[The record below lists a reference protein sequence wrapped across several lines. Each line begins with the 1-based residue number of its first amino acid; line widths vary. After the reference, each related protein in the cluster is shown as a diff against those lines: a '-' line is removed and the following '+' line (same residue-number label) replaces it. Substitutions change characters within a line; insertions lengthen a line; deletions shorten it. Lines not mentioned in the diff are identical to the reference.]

1 MACPCPQPARPT
13 LAALHMRDMHMWPAA
28 PPLRRGRRR
37 RWARGVR
44 SSGCL
49 AAAAPAVARK
59 RKCASLAL
67 PPRAAATPRCDGR
80 AALRTARAACR
91 PAACPRCACPRAWG
105 QPTTAPAPGLLH
117 APRGCRRLEQSSIQR
132 ACTPE
137 RRVEERESSKLEP
150 KGHERH
156 EREREIQ
163 QEQSVRQLDSAH
175 AHKACGYSTRLGART
190 GMSIH
195 RHGRAAAA
203 VPPHHPQGRKSGRKT
218 GWGEKSKK
226 ERGGARDGCSRRGC
240 PGARPPPA
248 KMTQAMLRR
257 ATNSA
262 EVPLATYAL
271 CSHSSPAA
279 GPWPA
284 AAGRL
289 APRPA
294 HGARMRPGP
303 RRGARSPRTAP
314 PAGPPLVYWGPDG
327 GGRHGSPPTTPTAC
341 THKQPRH
348 ESSRRRRPCAR
359 APAAPLQT
367 SAANTHTV
375 YMLLRQTP
383 PTVPARARTAQLP
396 RAPAPAAGAAAA
408 STPTRPMRAQ
418 GLHPWGERTGAGWRA
433 EAECAAPSCHR
444 PHRWGARR
452 PGTSGCAAG

>member
-1 MACPCPQPARPT
+1 MQPA
-13 LAALHMRDMHMWPAA
+13 
-28 PPLRRGRRR
+28 
-37 RWARGVR
+37 
-44 SSGCL
+44 
-49 AAAAPAVARK
+49 
-59 RKCASLAL
+59 
-67 PPRAAATPRCDGR
+67 
-80 AALRTARAACR
+80 
-91 PAACPRCACPRAWG
+91 
-105 QPTTAPAPGLLH
+105 GL
-117 APRGCRRLEQSSIQR
+117 
-132 ACTPE
+132 
-137 RRVEERESSKLEP
+137 
-150 KGHERH
+150 
-156 EREREIQ
+156 
-163 QEQSVRQLDSAH
+163 
-175 AHKACGYSTRLGART
+175 
-190 GMSIH
+190 
-195 RHGRAAAA
+195 HGRAPAA
-203 VPPHHPQGRKSGRKT
+203 RKNDR
-218 GWGEKSKK
+218 
-226 ERGGARDGCSRRGC
+226 
-240 PGARPPPA
+240 
-248 KMTQAMLRR
+248 QAMLRR

-341 THKQPRH
+341 THKQPRQ

-383 PTVPARARTAQLP
+383 PTVPAPARTAQLP

-418 GLHPWGERTGAGWRA
+418 GLHPTWVAPGGKGRALGGGPRPKVLLPAATGHIAGEPGGPAQA
-433 EAECAAPSCHR
+433 AAPL
-444 PHRWGARR
+444 ARR
-452 PGTSGCAAG
+452 GRATARASLQQG